1 MFDESRALHG
11 ILQTASLKPKAEA
24 AARFQPI
31 SKPMLEKLCRIETSE
46 HALDPVYRVCFLDM

>member
-31 SKPMLEKLCRIETSE
+31 VELKL
-46 HALDPVYRVCFLDM
+46 LDMRWTQFIVSAF